1 MLLPKYILRRI
12 RPLAAMAVLGTSV
25 ALAACTVQPLYK
37 GDSQGGSQINVAS
50 AIRTKLSGII
60 IEQPTDRF
68 NQMVRN
74 RLIFLLSGGAGEP
87 ATPTYQLSLGTG
99 FSVRSAV
106 QMDIGDTT
114 DRTGRASA
122 GTVDGRSN
130 YVLKDM
136 ENKVLA
142 KRTRTVSASFDR
154 PRQEYANLQA
164 EEDAKKRAAN
174 ELAEQIY
181 LSLAQDL
188 SKQK

>member
-1 MLLPKYILRRI
+1 MLSSENTLYRI
-12 RPLAAMAVLGTSV
+12 RPLAAAVVMGTSV
-25 ALAACTVQPLYK
+25 ILAACTVQPLYR
-37 GDSQGGSQINVAS
+37 GDSQGASQINVAPS
-50 AIRTKLSGII
+50 IRTKLSGIV

-74 RLIFLLSGGAGEP
+74 RLIFLLNGGGGEP
-87 ATPTYQLSLGTG
+87 STPTYQLALGTG
-99 FSVRSAV
+99 VSVRSAV
-106 QMDIGDTT
+106 QLDIGDTT

-122 GTVDGRSN
+122 GTVDGRST

-136 ENKVLA
+136 ENKPLA

-174 ELAEQIY
+174 ELAEQIF
-181 LSLAQDL
+181 LSLVQDL
-188 SKQK
+188 TKLK